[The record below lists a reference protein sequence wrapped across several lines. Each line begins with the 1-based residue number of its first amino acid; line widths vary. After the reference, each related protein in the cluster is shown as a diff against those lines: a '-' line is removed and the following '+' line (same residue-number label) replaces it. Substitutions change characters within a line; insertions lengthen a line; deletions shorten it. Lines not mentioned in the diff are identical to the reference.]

1 MKAQFTL
8 GKDGFCIF
16 SNTFS
21 KKFAQQLIEHANALI
36 SHKTE
41 VEKNKLLSL
50 GSLINLWEDPFFSSL
65 IAHPHI
71 IHALQTVGAK
81 DIRYAQGYLL
91 IKPPRS
97 LPTFWHQDWWL
108 WNDPAS
114 YTSHIQQ
121 IGVLCYL
128 QDMSKN
134 NGTLR
139 VLPGSHR
146 KEHSLHGLLKN
157 LDNDEL
163 RRGQYPD
170 TEPYQ
175 SQIGEVNLELK
186 LGDIVLIDARLLHGA
201 NANQSEQYR
210 HGIALWYYPNYN
222 LLSEA
227 VKARIGT
234 VSLAPDWSEKIG
246 TMQHLL
252 PLYKGGTVPEDIIN
266 HPHWKD

>member
-21 KKFAQQLIEHANALI
+21 EKYVQQLIEHANALI
-36 SHKTE
+36 SQQTE
-41 VEKNKLLSL
+41 VEKKKLLSL
-50 GSLINLWEDPFFSSL
+50 GSLISLWEDPFFSTL
-65 IAHPHI
+65 IAHPRI
-71 IHALQTVGAK
+71 IQALQSVGAK

-91 IKPPRS
+91 IKPPLS

-108 WNDPAS
+108 WNDPVS
-114 YTSHIQQ
+114 YNSHIQQ

-134 NGTLR
+134 NGALR

-146 KEHSLHGLLKN
+146 SKHSLHGLLKN

-163 RRGQYPD
+163 RRGQHPD

-175 SQIGEVNLELK
+175 SQTGEVNLELK
-186 LGDIVLIDARLLHGA
+186 LGEIILIDARLLHGA

-210 HGIALWYYPNYN
+210 HGLVLWYYPNYY

-234 VSLAPDWSEKIG
+234 VSLADGAEEFGP
-246 TMQHLL
+246 MQHLL
-252 PLYKGGTVPEDIIN
+252 PRYEGRAVPEEIIN